1 MIELRILRKQLDGG
15 VADQLQYRATKEPG
29 RFIEGMGW
37 VDGPPENKWQDVPVV
52 TEDPSIK

>member
-15 VADQLQYRATKEPG
+15 VYADQLQYRATKAPG
-29 RFIEGMGW
+29 RFIDGMGW
-37 VDGPPENKWQDVPVV
+37 IEPPENKWQGVPVV